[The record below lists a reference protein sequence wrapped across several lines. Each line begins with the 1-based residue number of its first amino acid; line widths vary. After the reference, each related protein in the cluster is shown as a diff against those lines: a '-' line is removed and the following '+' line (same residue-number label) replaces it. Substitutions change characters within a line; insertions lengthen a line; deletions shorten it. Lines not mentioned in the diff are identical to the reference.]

1 MIEVQIFQHI
11 KHLMQENDY
20 LRRIPFLTYLP
31 EEPRMP
37 TLLFIPESQG
47 EKCVLGRIEIFS
59 SYKGLQ
65 EVLRIQKEIVET
77 LEASHLDQASPVMV
91 KFKALQPMKESR
103 KGIVKSAVA
112 GRVLNFIAKLN

>member
-11 KHLMQENDY
+11 KNLMQQNDY
-20 LRRIPFLTYLP
+20 LRKIPFLTYLS
-31 EEPRMP
+31 EETRMP
-37 TLLFIPESQG
+37 ALLFIPEAQG

-65 EVLRIQKEIVET
+65 EVLRIQKEIVKT
-77 LEASHLDQASPVMV
+77 LEVSHLDQATPVMV

-103 KGIVKSAVA
+103 KGIIKSVIE
-112 GRVLNFIAKLN
+112 GRILNFIAKLN